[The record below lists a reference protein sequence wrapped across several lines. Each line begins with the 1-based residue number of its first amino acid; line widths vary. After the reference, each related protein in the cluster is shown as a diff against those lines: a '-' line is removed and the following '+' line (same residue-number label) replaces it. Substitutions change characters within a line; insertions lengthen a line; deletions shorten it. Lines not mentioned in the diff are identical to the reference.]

1 MRFLAI
7 VALLLASPAGAQLCE
22 QAEYRDLW
30 CMRLLPTP
38 GFDSVVAHV
47 ALSRTPSPFT
57 VPMTA
62 DGRMVYAPIA
72 TITGL
77 PPRHTYVAWAMPPAT
92 FPRERLGEIINGT
105 TRLRPIA
112 MDPFVVLVTEEPG
125 GRIVLQGQSPSSR
138 LSPADFLRFAL
149 GASSDSGMAGMPGMR
164 MGDTTHT
171 ADSAQWTM
179 VPMPPGLAMLPAEMA
194 LRPDVAPFLPRVTS
208 PPVAQPSRVVRLRNG
223 DTLHLTAGFVRR
235 RVAGHDVIMY
245 AYNGQYPGPRI

>member
-92 FPRERLGEIINGT
+92 FPRERLGVVTNGT
-105 TRLRPIA
+105 TRLKAIA

-138 LSPADFLRFAL
+138 LAPADFLRFAL
-149 GASSDSGMAGMPGMR
+149 GASSDTVPMSMP
-164 MGDTTHT
+164 MGDT
-171 ADSAQWTM
+171 AQWTM

-194 LRPDVAPFLPRVTS
+194 LRPGVTPFLPQAPDAPAAR
-208 PPVAQPSRVVRLRNG
+208 PSQVMRLRNG
-223 DTLHLTAGFVRR
+223 DTLHLTAGMVRR
-235 RVAGHDVIMY
+235 RVNGHDVIMY
-245 AYNGQYPGPRI
+245 AYN